1 MREARVDMEKRNQLD
16 AFEEFILDEVNEH
29 KMYPSGRVWDNIR
42 TEVQGKRSWPALTII
57 ALSVLVALTVSTF
70 VVTQKSAPI
79 ILTHN
84 LSKTK
89 NNLQGLEKPFTTYHS
104 SAQITASNPTLTD
117 QVKQPSVLTP
127 VRIMQV
133 DPKITLHVSNTTN
146 DINTD
151 NTLIESESII
161 DDQSKRFDVEK
172 TVPTS
177 ENETKINNTTLLPI
191 LLQQP
196 VNNSFDLTPNS
207 NTQQKKRKYSVQF
220 YATPSAS
227 FRVLS
232 DQKVKELIQPS
243 LIAIPINSPFVQ
255 TQTFSEAVRHRPD
268 IGLELGLTLNYPV
281 TKKLQFK
288 TGLQLNIRQYQ
299 IDTYETGA
307 NAATLSL
314 VNGGRIQTV
323 SVLSSY
329 NNNIGFRSAQL
340 NNKVYQIAMPIGL
353 DYQLIRFKKFGIHT
367 QASIQPTY
375 NINKNVYLLSTDYA
389 NYAAG
394 NDYVRKWNIN
404 TSVGIQFSYQKRN
417 TIWQLGPQIRYQTLP
432 TYNNPYPIKE
442 NLIDYGFRIGWSKQF
457 K

>member
-1 MREARVDMEKRNQLD
+1 MEKRSQLD

-29 KMYPSGRVWDNIR
+29 RMYPSGRVWENIR
-42 TEVQGKRSWPALTII
+42 TEVHGKRSWPALTII
-57 ALSVLVALTVSTF
+57 SLSILVALTISTF
-70 VVTQKSAPI
+70 VVTQKSTPMAKSLI
-79 ILTHN
+79 VHR
-84 LSKTK
+84 
-89 NNLQGLEKPFTTYHS
+89 S
-104 SAQITASNPTLTD
+104 SAPVTATTPTIELQIKKTRKQFPKAEIQAHEVVPEMPTQENMETTTGTTFSTINNEVTD
-117 QVKQPSVLTP
+117 ELQTS
-127 VRIMQV
+127 
-133 DPKITLHVSNTTN
+133 
-146 DINTD
+146 
-151 NTLIESESII
+151 IEAAATIS
-161 DDQSKRFDVEK
+161 
-172 TVPTS
+172 TS
-177 ENETKINNTTLLPI
+177 DSQTKINKPSLLPAVI
-191 LLQQP
+191 QQQ
-196 VNNSFDLTPNS
+196 VNNNFDLSSSAN
-207 NTQQKKRKYSVQF
+207 NKQKNRKYSVQF

-243 LIAIPINSPFVQ
+243 LIAIPLTAPISQ
-255 TQTFSEAVRHRPD
+255 TPTFNQAVRHRPD
-268 IGLELGLTLNYPV
+268 IGLELGLTFNYPV
-281 TKKLQFK
+281 TNKLQFK
-288 TGLQLNIRQYQ
+288 TGLQVNIRQYQ

-307 NAATLSL
+307 NAATLAL

-329 NNNIGFRSAQL
+329 NNNVGFRSAQL

-353 DYQLIRFKKFGIHT
+353 DYQVLKFKKFGIHT
-367 QASIQPTY
+367 QATIQPTY

-394 NDYVRKWNIN
+394 NEYVRKWNVN
-404 TSVGIQFSYQKRN
+404 TSVGIQFSYQKGN

>member
-1 MREARVDMEKRNQLD
+1 MEKRNQLD

-42 TEVQGKRSWPALTII
+42 TEVQGNKSWPALTII
-57 ALSVLVALTVSTF
+57 ALTVLVALTVSTF
-70 VVTQKSAPI
+70 IVTQKSMPI
-79 ILTHN
+79 LHTTN

-89 NNLQGLEKPFTTYHS
+89 NSNQAIEEPFTTYHS
-104 SAQITASNPTLTD
+104 SAQIIASKPTITTRAHIHPAQVSVSNFEVEHVIATTASHATNNINGDDFTTD
-117 QVKQPSVLTP
+117 IHS
-127 VRIMQV
+127 
-133 DPKITLHVSNTTN
+133 TN
-146 DINTD
+146 DSVVDT
-151 NTLIESESII
+151 
-161 DDQSKRFDVEK
+161 K
-172 TVPTS
+172 S
-177 ENETKINNTTLLPI
+177 ENIEAATIITSSDSRNNINYNALLPALI
-191 LLQQP
+191 QQQ
-196 VNNSFDLTPNS
+196 VNHSFEIDANATSLA
-207 NTQQKKRKYSVQF
+207 KKKKYSVQF

-243 LIAIPINSPFVQ
+243 LIAIPINSPLVQ
-255 TQTFSEAVRHRPD
+255 APTFNQAVRHRPD
-268 IGLELGLTLNYPV
+268 IGLELGFTFNYPI
-281 TKKLQFK
+281 TRKLQFK

-307 NAATLSL
+307 NTATLAL

-323 SVLSSY
+323 SVMSSY
-329 NNNIGFRSAQL
+329 NNNVGFRAAHL

-375 NINKNVYLLSTDYA
+375 NMNKNVYLLSTDYA

-404 TSVGIQFSYQKRN
+404 TSVGIQFSYQKGN

>member
-1 MREARVDMEKRNQLD
+1 MEKRNQLD

-117 QVKQPSVLTP
+117 QVKQPSVP
-127 VRIMQV
+127 IPIRIMQV

-375 NINKNVYLLSTDYA
+375 NINKNVDLLSTDYA

-404 TSVGIQFSYQKRN
+404 TSVGIQFSYQKGN

>member
-1 MREARVDMEKRNQLD
+1 MEKRNQLD

-57 ALSVLVALTVSTF
+57 ALTVLVALTVSTF
-70 VVTQKSAPI
+70 IVTQKSEPI
-79 ILTHN
+79 ALTNNIL
-84 LSKTK
+84 KPK
-89 NNLQGLEKPFTTYHS
+89 NSSHALEKPFTTYHS
-104 SAQITASNPTLTD
+104 SAQMIASKPKVTVVEQRTSKMPLRVFEVAPTKKVADTNTIND
-117 QVKQPSVLTP
+117 IAT
-127 VRIMQV
+127 
-133 DPKITLHVSNTTN
+133 NTTFTN
-146 DINTD
+146 DDLVSQENKI
-151 NTLIESESII
+151 
-161 DDQSKRFDVEK
+161 VEAAATISSSDSTNK
-172 TVPTS
+172 M
-177 ENETKINNTTLLPI
+177 NNNSLLPALI
-191 LLQQP
+191 HSQ
-196 VNNSFDLTPNS
+196 VNHSFEIEAAAMTVA
-207 NTQQKKRKYSVQF
+207 KKKKYSVQF

-243 LIAIPINSPFVQ
+243 LIAIPINSPLVQ
-255 TQTFSEAVRHRPD
+255 TPTFNQAVRHRPD
-268 IGLELGLTLNYPV
+268 IGLELGFTLNYSV

-299 IDTYETGA
+299 IDTYESGA
-307 NAATLSL
+307 NAATLAL
-314 VNGGRIQTV
+314 VNGGRVQTV
-323 SVLSSY
+323 SVMSSY
-329 NNNIGFRSAQL
+329 TNNVGFRSAKL
-340 NNKVYQIAMPIGL
+340 NNKVYQIALPVGL
-353 DYQLIRFKKFGIHT
+353 DYQLFRFKKFSIHT
-367 QASIQPTY
+367 QATIQPTY
-375 NINKNVYLLSTDYA
+375 NINNNVYLLSTDYA

-404 TSVGIQFSYQKRN
+404 TSAGIQFSYQKGN

>member
-1 MREARVDMEKRNQLD
+1 MEKRNQLD

-57 ALSVLVALTVSTF
+57 ALTVLVALTVSTF
-70 VVTQKSAPI
+70 VVTNKSAPI
-79 ILTHN
+79 N
-84 LSKTK
+84 KS
-89 NNLQGLEKPFTTYHS
+89 FSTYHS
-104 SAQITASNPTLTD
+104 SAQITAAKPALTAH
-117 QVKQPSVLTP
+117 VKQSLMQIHLG
-127 VRIMQV
+127 IMQAKPILTLPV
-133 DPKITLHVSNTTN
+133 SIDATTADPIPTT
-146 DINTD
+146 TM
-151 NTLIESESII
+151 EASETVKENFEGATIVTTS
-161 DDQSKRFDVEK
+161 DSLNKRNK
-172 TVPTS
+172 PS
-177 ENETKINNTTLLPI
+177 LLPALI
-191 LLQQP
+191 QQQ
-196 VNNSFDLTPNS
+196 VNNSFELFTSATIN
-207 NTQQKKRKYSVQF
+207 QKNRKYSVQF

-243 LIAIPINSPFVQ
+243 LIAIPINSPLVQ
-255 TQTFSEAVRHRPD
+255 SPTFNQAVRHRPD
-268 IGLELGLTLNYPV
+268 IGLELGLTFNYPV
-281 TKKLQFK
+281 TKKFQFK

-307 NAATLSL
+307 NAATLAL
-314 VNGGRIQTV
+314 VNGGRIQTI

-329 NNNIGFRSAQL
+329 NNNVGFRSAQL
-340 NNKVYQIAMPIGL
+340 NNKVYQIAVPIGL
-353 DYQLIRFKKFGIHT
+353 DYQLVKFKKFGIHT
-367 QASIQPTY
+367 QATIQPTY
-375 NINKNVYLLSTDYA
+375 NINKNVYLLSTDYV

-404 TSVGIQFSYQKRN
+404 TSVGVQFSYQKGN

>member
-1 MREARVDMEKRNQLD
+1 LREALVDMEKRNQLD

-404 TSVGIQFSYQKRN
+404 TSVGIQFSYQKGN

>member
-1 MREARVDMEKRNQLD
+1 MEKRSQLD

-29 KMYPSGRVWDNIR
+29 RMYPSGRVWENIR
-42 TEVQGKRSWPALTII
+42 TEVHGKRSWPALTII
-57 ALSVLVALTVSTF
+57 SLSILVALTVSTF
-70 VVTQKSAPI
+70 VVTQKSTPMVKSLI
-79 ILTHN
+79 V
-84 LSKTK
+84 
-89 NNLQGLEKPFTTYHS
+89 YHS
-104 SAQITASNPTLTD
+104 SARVTATTPTIEQQITKTRKQFPKAVIQVHEVLPEMPTQDNLETTGTAFSTINNEVTD
-117 QVKQPSVLTP
+117 ELQTS
-127 VRIMQV
+127 
-133 DPKITLHVSNTTN
+133 
-146 DINTD
+146 
-151 NTLIESESII
+151 IEAAATIS
-161 DDQSKRFDVEK
+161 
-172 TVPTS
+172 TS
-177 ENETKINNTTLLPI
+177 DSQTKINNPSLLPALI
-191 LLQQP
+191 QQQ
-196 VNNSFDLTPNS
+196 VNNNFDLSSSAN
-207 NTQQKKRKYSVQF
+207 NKQKNRKYSVQF

-243 LIAIPINSPFVQ
+243 LIAIPLTAPISQ
-255 TQTFSEAVRHRPD
+255 TPTFNQAVRHRPD
-268 IGLELGLTLNYPV
+268 IGLELGLTFNYPV
-281 TKKLQFK
+281 SNKLQFK
-288 TGLQLNIRQYQ
+288 TGLQVNIRQYQ

-307 NAATLSL
+307 NAATLAL
-314 VNGGRIQTV
+314 VNGGRIQTI

-329 NNNIGFRSAQL
+329 NNNVGFRSAQL

-353 DYQLIRFKKFGIHT
+353 DYQVLKFKKFGIHT
-367 QASIQPTY
+367 QATIQPTY

-404 TSVGIQFSYQKRN
+404 TSVGIQFSYQKGN

>member
-1 MREARVDMEKRNQLD
+1 MEKRNQLD

-42 TEVQGKRSWPALTII
+42 AEVHGNKSWPALTII
-57 ALSVLVALTVSTF
+57 ALTILVALTVSTF
-70 VVTQKSAPI
+70 IVTQKSASAV
-79 ILTHN
+79 LSSNRLKSKHTTH
-84 LSKTK
+84 S
-89 NNLQGLEKPFTTYHS
+89 LEKPFTTFQS
-104 SAQITASNPTLTD
+104 SAQIIASKPTITSPALIHPAQVYVSNFDVEDIKASNTSHATNDIHADDFSTD
-117 QVKQPSVLTP
+117 
-127 VRIMQV
+127 I
-133 DPKITLHVSNTTN
+133 NTTN
-146 DINTD
+146 DSLVD
-151 NTLIESESII
+151 
-161 DDQSKRFDVEK
+161 
-172 TVPTS
+172 
-177 ENETKINNTTLLPI
+177 TKIENFETATIFSSSDNANNINYNALLPALI
-191 LLQQP
+191 KQQ
-196 VNNSFDLTPNS
+196 VNHSFEIDANAKTLA
-207 NTQQKKRKYSVQF
+207 KKKKYSVQF

-243 LIAIPINSPFVQ
+243 LIAIPINSPLVQ
-255 TQTFSEAVRHRPD
+255 SPTFNQAVRHRPD
-268 IGLELGLTLNYPV
+268 IGLELGLTINYPV
-281 TKKLQFK
+281 TKRLQFK

-307 NAATLSL
+307 NTATLAL

-329 NNNIGFRSAQL
+329 NNNVGFRAAHL

-353 DYQLIRFKKFGIHT
+353 DYQLLRFKKFGIHT

-375 NINKNVYLLSTDYA
+375 NMNKNVYLLSTDYA
-389 NYAAG
+389 NYATG
-394 NDYVRKWNIN
+394 NAYVRKWNIN
-404 TSVGIQFSYQKRN
+404 TSVGIQFSYQKGN

>member
-1 MREARVDMEKRNQLD
+1 MEKRSQLD

-29 KMYPSGRVWDNIR
+29 RMYPSGRVWENIR
-42 TEVQGKRSWPALTII
+42 TEVHGKRSWPALTII
-57 ALSVLVALTVSTF
+57 SLSILVALTVSTF
-70 VVTQKSAPI
+70 VVTQKSTPMVKS
-79 ILTHN
+79 LVVH
-84 LSKTK
+84 
-89 NNLQGLEKPFTTYHS
+89 HS
-104 SAQITASNPTLTD
+104 S
-117 QVKQPSVLTP
+117 TP
-127 VRIMQV
+127 VTATKPTIELQIKKTRKQF
-133 DPKITLHVSNTTN
+133 PKAEIQAHEVVPEMPTQEKMETTTGTTFST
-146 DINTD
+146 INNEVTD
-151 NTLIESESII
+151 ELQTSIEAAATIS
-161 DDQSKRFDVEK
+161 
-172 TVPTS
+172 TS
-177 ENETKINNTTLLPI
+177 DSQTKINKPSLLPAVI
-191 LLQQP
+191 QQQ
-196 VNNSFDLTPNS
+196 VNNNFDLSSSAN
-207 NTQQKKRKYSVQF
+207 NKQKNRKYSVQF

-243 LIAIPINSPFVQ
+243 LIAIPLTAPISQ
-255 TQTFSEAVRHRPD
+255 TPTFNQAVRHRPD
-268 IGLELGLTLNYPV
+268 IGLELGLTFNYPV
-281 TKKLQFK
+281 TNKLQFK
-288 TGLQLNIRQYQ
+288 TGLQVNIRQYQ

-307 NAATLSL
+307 NAATLAL

-329 NNNIGFRSAQL
+329 NNNVGFRSAQL

-353 DYQLIRFKKFGIHT
+353 DYQVLKFKKFGIHT
-367 QASIQPTY
+367 QATIQPTY

-394 NDYVRKWNIN
+394 NEYVRKWNVN
-404 TSVGIQFSYQKRN
+404 TSVGIQFSYQKGN

>member
-1 MREARVDMEKRNQLD
+1 MEKRSQLD

-57 ALSVLVALTVSTF
+57 SLTVLVALTVSTF

-79 ILTHN
+79 SMTSAI
-84 LSKTK
+84 SKTK
-89 NNLQGLEKPFTTYHS
+89 VITQKLEKPFTTYHS
-104 SAQITASNPTLTD
+104 SAQITAAKPTNETRIKETKIELPVALIQVNTPIAEPISNVANDVQTVDDISTTITESSYA
-117 QVKQPSVLTP
+117 VKENFEFANTFS
-127 VRIMQV
+127 
-133 DPKITLHVSNTTN
+133 TTN
-146 DINTD
+146 
-151 NTLIESESII
+151 
-161 DDQSKRFDVEK
+161 
-172 TVPTS
+172 S
-177 ENETKINNTTLLPI
+177 ENKINNTSLLPTLI
-191 LLQQP
+191 QQQ
-196 VNNSFDLTPNS
+196 VNNRLALASNS
-207 NTQQKKRKYSVQF
+207 NTLQKKRKHSVQF

-243 LIAIPINSPFVQ
+243 LIAIPLTIPTSQ
-255 TQTFSEAVRHRPD
+255 TSTFNQAVRHRPD
-268 IGLELGLTLNYPV
+268 IGLELGFTFNYAV
-281 TKKLQFK
+281 TNKLQFK
-288 TGLQLNIRQYQ
+288 TGLQVNIRQYQ
-299 IDTYETGA
+299 IDTYETRA

-314 VNGGRIQTV
+314 VNGGRIQTI
-323 SVLSSY
+323 SVMSSY
-329 NNNIGFRSAQL
+329 NNNVGFRSAQL
-340 NNKVYQIAMPIGL
+340 SNKVYQIAMPIGL
-353 DYQLIRFKKFGIHT
+353 DYQLMKFKKFGIHT
-367 QASIQPTY
+367 QASVQPTY

-404 TSVGIQFSYQKRN
+404 TSVGIQFSYQKGN

>member
-1 MREARVDMEKRNQLD
+1 MEKRSQLD

-29 KMYPSGRVWDNIR
+29 RMYPSGRVWENIR
-42 TEVQGKRSWPALTII
+42 TEVHGKRSWPALTII
-57 ALSVLVALTVSTF
+57 SLSILVALTVSTF
-70 VVTQKSAPI
+70 IVTQKSTPI
-79 ILTHN
+79 VKSLIVH
-84 LSKTK
+84 
-89 NNLQGLEKPFTTYHS
+89 HS
-104 SAQITASNPTLTD
+104 SAPVTATTPTIEQQIKKTRKQFSKAVIQVHKVVPEMPTQENLETTGAAF
-117 QVKQPSVLTP
+117 S
-127 VRIMQV
+127 
-133 DPKITLHVSNTTN
+133 TTN
-146 DINTD
+146 NEVNDELQTS
-151 NTLIESESII
+151 IEAAATIATCDS
-161 DDQSKRFDVEK
+161 Q
-172 TVPTS
+172 
-177 ENETKINNTTLLPI
+177 TKINNPSLLPALI
-191 LLQQP
+191 QQQ
-196 VNNSFDLTPNS
+196 VNNNFDLSSTAN
-207 NTQQKKRKYSVQF
+207 NKQKNRKYSVQF

-243 LIAIPINSPFVQ
+243 LIAIPLTAPISQ
-255 TQTFSEAVRHRPD
+255 TPTFNQAVRHRPD
-268 IGLELGLTLNYPV
+268 IGLELGLTFNYPV
-281 TKKLQFK
+281 SNKLQFK
-288 TGLQLNIRQYQ
+288 TGLQVNIRQYQ

-307 NAATLSL
+307 NAATLAL
-314 VNGGRIQTV
+314 VNGGRIQTI

-329 NNNIGFRSAQL
+329 NNNVGFRSAQL

-353 DYQLIRFKKFGIHT
+353 DYQVLKFKKFGIHT
-367 QASIQPTY
+367 QATIQPTY

-404 TSVGIQFSYQKRN
+404 TSVGIQFSYQKGN

>member
-1 MREARVDMEKRNQLD
+1 MEKRSQLD

-57 ALSVLVALTVSTF
+57 SLSVLVALTVSTF
-70 VVTQKSAPI
+70 VVTQKSTPI
-79 ILTHN
+79 VKSLIV
-84 LSKTK
+84 
-89 NNLQGLEKPFTTYHS
+89 QHS
-104 SAQITASNPTLTD
+104 SAPVNPIKPTIEL
-117 QVKQPSVLTP
+117 QVKKTRKQFPKAAIQVNEVLPEMPAQEKMGT
-127 VRIMQV
+127 
-133 DPKITLHVSNTTN
+133 TTGAAFSTTN
-146 DINTD
+146 NEATD
-151 NTLIESESII
+151 EAQASIEAATIVSIS
-161 DDQSKRFDVEK
+161 DSQ
-172 TVPTS
+172 
-177 ENETKINNTTLLPI
+177 TKINKPTLLPALI
-191 LLQQP
+191 QQQ
-196 VNNSFDLTPNS
+196 VNNNFELTPSAN
-207 NTQQKKRKYSVQF
+207 NKQKNRRYSVQF

-243 LIAIPINSPFVQ
+243 LIAIPLISPTLQ
-255 TQTFSEAVRHRPD
+255 TPTFNQAVRHRPD
-268 IGLELGLTLNYPV
+268 IGLELGLTFNYPV
-281 TKKLQFK
+281 TNKLQFK
-288 TGLQLNIRQYQ
+288 TGLQVNIRQYQ

-314 VNGGRIQTV
+314 INGGRIQTV
-323 SVLSSY
+323 SVMSSY
-329 NNNIGFRSAQL
+329 NNNVGFRSAHL

-353 DYQLIRFKKFGIHT
+353 DYQVLKFKKFGIHT
-367 QASIQPTY
+367 QATIQPTY

-404 TSVGIQFSYQKRN
+404 TSAGIQFSYQKGN

>member
-1 MREARVDMEKRNQLD
+1 MEKRSQLD

-57 ALSVLVALTVSTF
+57 SLTVLVALTVSTF
-70 VVTQKSAPI
+70 VVTQKSGSISMASAIP
-79 ILTHN
+79 
-84 LSKTK
+84 K
-89 NNLQGLEKPFTTYHS
+89 NKVITQKFEKPFTTYHS
-104 SAQITASNPTLTD
+104 SA
-117 QVKQPSVLTP
+117 
-127 VRIMQV
+127 
-133 DPKITLHVSNTTN
+133 KITTAKPTNEIHIKKTKIELPVALIQVNTPITEPVSNVANDVQTVDNFSSASTELAYAVKENFVPAITLSTT
-146 DINTD
+146 DG
-151 NTLIESESII
+151 
-161 DDQSKRFDVEK
+161 
-172 TVPTS
+172 
-177 ENETKINNTTLLPI
+177 ENKINNTSLLPALI
-191 LLQQP
+191 QQQ
-196 VNNSFDLTPNS
+196 VHNRLALAANS
-207 NTQQKKRKYSVQF
+207 NTIQKKRKHSVQF

-243 LIAIPINSPFVQ
+243 LIAIPLISPTLQ
-255 TQTFSEAVRHRPD
+255 TPTFNQAVRHRPD
-268 IGLELGLTLNYPV
+268 IGLELGLTFNYPV
-281 TKKLQFK
+281 TNRLQFK
-288 TGLQLNIRQYQ
+288 TGLQVNIRQYQ
-299 IDTYETGA
+299 IDTYETRA

-323 SVLSSY
+323 SVMSSY
-329 NNNIGFRSAQL
+329 NNNVGFRSAQL

-353 DYQLIRFKKFGIHT
+353 DYQVLKFKKFGIHT
-367 QASIQPTY
+367 QATIQPTY

-404 TSVGIQFSYQKRN
+404 TSVGIQFSYQKGN

>member
-133 DPKITLHVSNTTN
+133 DPKITLRVSNTTN

-268 IGLELGLTLNYPV
+268 IGLELGLSLNYPV

-404 TSVGIQFSYQKRN
+404 TSVGIQFSYQKGN

>member
-1 MREARVDMEKRNQLD
+1 MEKRNQLD

-104 SAQITASNPTLTD
+104 SAQITASNTTLTD

-127 VRIMQV
+127 VQIMQV

-268 IGLELGLTLNYPV
+268 IGLELGLTLNYLV

-340 NNKVYQIAMPIGL
+340 NNKVYQIAMSIGL

-404 TSVGIQFSYQKRN
+404 TSVGIQFSYQKGN

>member
-1 MREARVDMEKRNQLD
+1 LREARVDMEKRNQLD

-104 SAQITASNPTLTD
+104 SAQITASNPISTD
-117 QVKQPSVLTP
+117 QVKQLSVPIPS
-127 VRIMQV
+127 RIIQV
-133 DPKITLHVSNTTN
+133 DPTITLPVSNTTN
-146 DINTD
+146 AINTD
-151 NTLIESESII
+151 NALIESESII
-161 DDQSKRFDVEK
+161 DNHSKHFNLEK
-172 TVPTS
+172 LIPTS
-177 ENETKINNTTLLPI
+177 ENETKIIHSTLLPA

-196 VNNSFDLTPNS
+196 VNNSFDLTPNA

-255 TQTFSEAVRHRPD
+255 TPTFNQAVRHRPD
-268 IGLELGLTLNYPV
+268 VGLELGLTLNYPV

-307 NAATLSL
+307 NAATLAL

-329 NNNIGFRSAQL
+329 NNNNGFRSAQL

-404 TSVGIQFSYQKRN
+404 TSVGIQFSYQKGN

>member
-1 MREARVDMEKRNQLD
+1 MEKRNQLD

-57 ALSVLVALTVSTF
+57 ALTVLVALTVSTF
-70 VVTQKSAPI
+70 VVTNKSTPI
-79 ILTHN
+79 VKSLIVR
-84 LSKTK
+84 
-89 NNLQGLEKPFTTYHS
+89 HS
-104 SAQITASNPTLTD
+104 SAPATATKPTLELQVTKTRKQFPKAVIQVHEVLPEIPIQENKETTTVTAFSSTNNEATD
-117 QVKQPSVLTP
+117 EVQTS
-127 VRIMQV
+127 
-133 DPKITLHVSNTTN
+133 
-146 DINTD
+146 
-151 NTLIESESII
+151 IEAAATIS
-161 DDQSKRFDVEK
+161 
-172 TVPTS
+172 TS
-177 ENETKINNTTLLPI
+177 DSQTKINKPSLLPAI
-191 LLQQP
+191 IQQQ
-196 VNNSFDLTPNS
+196 VNNNFDLSSSAN
-207 NTQQKKRKYSVQF
+207 NKQKNRKYSVQF

-243 LIAIPINSPFVQ
+243 LIAIPLTAPISQ
-255 TQTFSEAVRHRPD
+255 TPTFNQAVRHRPD
-268 IGLELGLTLNYPV
+268 IGLELGLTFNYPV
-281 TKKLQFK
+281 TNKLQFK
-288 TGLQLNIRQYQ
+288 TGLQVNIRQYQ

-307 NAATLSL
+307 NAATLAL

-329 NNNIGFRSAQL
+329 NNNVGFRSAQL

-353 DYQLIRFKKFGIHT
+353 DYQVLKFKKFGIHT
-367 QASIQPTY
+367 QATIQPTY

-394 NDYVRKWNIN
+394 NEYVRKWNIN
-404 TSVGIQFSYQKRN
+404 TSVGIQFSYQKGN